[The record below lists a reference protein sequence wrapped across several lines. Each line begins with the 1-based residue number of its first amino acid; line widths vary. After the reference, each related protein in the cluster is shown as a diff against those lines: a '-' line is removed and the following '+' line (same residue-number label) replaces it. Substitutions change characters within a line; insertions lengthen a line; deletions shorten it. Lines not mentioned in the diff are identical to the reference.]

1 MAEKYG
7 KKVKE
12 LMIKEMK
19 DAFSKNAGFVFSNFE
34 NIKATEMDALRR
46 KLKLSDSKYFVVN
59 NRIGKIALKEAKL
72 DELIGLLEENKTVGI
87 GIIKDDPVKVAKI
100 MVDFAKTNKGF
111 EVAKGYL
118 EGQMLTSEKI
128 KELSQLPGRE
138 QLIAMVL
145 SAMNGPITGFVG
157 VLSGVMR
164 SVCYALNALKEK
176 KEQMGN

>member
-19 DAFSKNAGFVFSNFE
+19 DVLSGGTGFVFSNFE
-34 NIKATEMDALRR
+34 NIKATNMDALRR
-46 KLKLSDSKYFVVN
+46 KLKLSDSKYFVVK
-59 NRIGKIALKEAKL
+59 NRLGKIALKETGL
-72 DELIGLLEENKTVGI
+72 DEFSGLLEENKTVGLSVI
-87 GIIKDDPVKVAKI
+87 TDDPVKIAKV

-111 EVAKGYL
+111 QVSNGYL
-118 EGQMLTSEKI
+118 EGRMLTPEKI

-145 SAMNGPITGFVG
+145 CAMNGPLAGFVG
-157 VLSGVMR
+157 VLSGVTR
-164 SVCYALNALKEK
+164 SLCCALNALKEK
-176 KEQMGN
+176 KESGN